1 MLTFVSR
8 HGGRYEY
15 SALEADS
22 SVHERLELERKARE
36 RAQNACQHYLRS
48 CSRYTL
54 LHHLNDI
61 GEFGHSLTQ
70 NLLPT
75 LSTIAILNWP
85 CNEPITKI
93 LGTVEDESVNFK
105 PQGLSYSNVNL
116 RSNSLYFAYHISA
129 LLNYT
134 SSV

>member
-1 MLTFVSR
+1 MPTFVSR

-15 SALEADS
+15 TALEADS

-70 NLLPT
+70 NLLPM
-75 LSTIAILNWP
+75 LSTIAILIWP

-93 LGTVEDESVNFK
+93 PCTVECDPVNFQ
-105 PQGLSYSNVNL
+105 PHALSYSGVNPCRVIRNDFRGFNNLSYTIHL
-116 RSNSLYFAYHISA
+116 R
-129 LLNYT
+129 
-134 SSV
+134 